1 MALVIQTADQT
12 SPFGDDSTRRRSTFY
27 VPLSTEDLTSC
38 EAENVKDCAND
49 QMFNPNLSGYSCDW
63 SLNDS
68 IDSSE
73 MLREKSQVSSDD
85 SNRLKRY
92 GIVLNGSVNI
102 DDSNLEVHANH
113 RRTKTTNITSS
124 TPIKE
129 TAKICEMPSVMVASP
144 VKEKSKTLPV
154 KDAQAAPTFPPKNS
168 FMLKSTP
175 KISSSINYSSLSDT
189 SALIQSERKAV
200 TTPKKSL
207 SFIRRT
213 HSTKLSRNNSL
224 LKSLTTKCVEH
235 SNESLSLNVYDLST
249 ERLALY
255 LKADNCDELM
265 RDLFFRESL
274 DTSSSDSC
282 GKNQKDNDDDAL
294 SGKNLFACSEVEVI
308 VETAGGLASN
318 EQCFDCCEQVRLTAL
333 FCIWEGVSVVII
345 AISCPQIIFC
355 NELKIN
361 EFESSEQIHPKM
373 LLFVKEINF
382 VQKINTAC

>member
-12 SPFGDDSTRRRSTFY
+12 SAFGDDSTRRRSTFY

-38 EAENVKDCAND
+38 DADAIKDHAND
-49 QMFNPNLSGYSCDW
+49 QIFNPNLSGYSCDW

-73 MLREKSQVSSDD
+73 MLREKSQLSSDD

-129 TAKICEMPSVMVASP
+129 TAKISEMPAVMVASP

-154 KDAQAAPTFPPKNS
+154 KDAQAASAFPPKNS

-189 SALIQSERKAV
+189 SALIPERKAV

-235 SNESLSLNVYDLST
+235 SNESLSVNVYDLST

-255 LKADNCDELM
+255 LKADNCDDLM
-265 RDLFFRESL
+265 KDLFFRESL

-282 GKNQKDNDDDAL
+282 GRNQKDNDDDAL
-294 SGKNLFACSEVEVI
+294 SGKNTFACSEVEVI
-308 VETAGGLASN
+308 VDTAGGLASN
-318 EQCFDCCEQVRLTAL
+318 EQWF
-333 FCIWEGVSVVII
+333 
-345 AISCPQIIFC
+345 
-355 NELKIN
+355 
-361 EFESSEQIHPKM
+361 
-373 LLFVKEINF
+373 
-382 VQKINTAC
+382 

>member
-1 MALVIQTADQT
+1 MALTADQT
-12 SPFGDDSTRRRSTFY
+12 SLPFGDDSTRRRSTFY
-27 VPLSTEDLTSC
+27 VPLSTEDLTSRD
-38 EAENVKDCAND
+38 ADHAKDAND
-49 QMFNPNLSGYSCDW
+49 QIFNPNLSGYSCDW

-73 MLREKSQVSSDD
+73 MLREKSQLSCDD

-113 RRTKTTNITSS
+113 RRTKTKNLTSS
-124 TPIKE
+124 TPIKD
-129 TAKICEMPSVMVASP
+129 ASKVCESPAAVISSP

-154 KDAQAAPTFPPKNS
+154 KDTLVASTFPPKNS
-168 FMLKSTP
+168 FILKSTP

-189 SALIQSERKAV
+189 SALIQQERKAV
-200 TTPKKSL
+200 STPKKSL

-235 SNESLSLNVYDLST
+235 SNESLSVNVYDLST

-255 LKADNCDELM
+255 LKADNCDDLM
-265 RDLFFRESL
+265 RELFFRESL

-282 GKNQKDNDDDAL
+282 GKNQKDDDDAL
-294 SGKNLFACSEVEVI
+294 S
-308 VETAGGLASN
+308 
-318 EQCFDCCEQVRLTAL
+318 EQRY
-333 FCIWEGVSVVII
+333 
-345 AISCPQIIFC
+345 
-355 NELKIN
+355 LK
-361 EFESSEQIHPKM
+361 
-373 LLFVKEINF
+373 
-382 VQKINTAC
+382 